1 MEPIVVAIIS
11 VVGGLASGLLVALG
25 KPLAEDWQ
33 VKQRERRARRLEDL
47 DRMADGI
54 RRSGIDGHYL
64 SIGAASIG
72 DHDLT
77 EYVGRIIAADEPE
90 ERSNARGDAATRI
103 GQLGNKL

>member
-1 MEPIVVAIIS
+1 VEPIVVAIIS

-33 VKQRERRARRLEDL
+33 ARQRERRARRLEDL

-54 RRSGIDGHYL
+54 RRPGTDGHFL

-77 EYVGRIIAADEPE
+77 EYVGRLIVAASPE
-90 ERSNARGDAATRI
+90 ARSDAQGDAATRI
-103 GQLGNKL
+103 GQLRNKL